1 MAKAVVFEG
10 SCPACGDYAG
20 YGQLALTLPEHVMNS
35 LKGGA
40 IGAGSVLAADMIIPR
55 ILPALSPTVRALI
68 TGAAIMGASWMLR
81 NRYPDI
87 ALGMALGGGS
97 IVVYKLIAA
106 LTGKLFAVSGF
117 ESEGLGETGQTELP
131 APESEEVTVEEKP
144 YGVIVPEVEYG
155 QQEII
160 VE

>member
-55 ILPALSPTVRALI
+55 ILPKLSPTIRALV

-117 ESEGLGETGQTELP
+117 EGLGEEIAEPLP
-131 APESEEVTVEEKP
+131 SPEEIEVEEKP
-144 YGVIVPEVEYG
+144 YGVIVPQEEYG

>member
-1 MAKAVVFEG
+1 VYRMAKAVVFEG
-10 SCPACGDYAG
+10 SCPACGGYAG

-40 IGAGSVLAADMIIPR
+40 IGAGSVLAADLIIPR
-55 ILPALSPTVRALI
+55 VLPALSPTVRALI

-81 NRYPDI
+81 NRYPEI

-117 ESEGLGETGQTELP
+117 EGLGEEVADSLP
-131 APESEEVTVEEKP
+131 SPEEIEVEEKP
-144 YGVIVPEVEYG
+144 YGVIVPQEEYG

>member
-55 ILPALSPTVRALI
+55 VLPALSPTVRALV

-81 NRYPDI
+81 NRYPEI

-106 LTGKLFAVSGF
+106 LTGKLFAVSGY
-117 ESEGLGETGQTELP
+117 EGLGEEVADSLP
-131 APESEEVTVEEKP
+131 SPEEIEVEEKP
-144 YGVIVPEVEYG
+144 YGVIVPQEEYG

>member
-55 ILPALSPTVRALI
+55 ILPKLSPTIRALV

>member
-55 ILPALSPTVRALI
+55 ILPTLSPTVRALV
-68 TGAAIMGASWMLR
+68 TGAAIMGASYALR

-106 LTGKLFAVSGF
+106 LTGKLFAVSGY
-117 ESEGLGETGQTELP
+117 EGLGQTANIELPELP
-131 APESEEVTVEEKP
+131 ASEEEVTVEETP

>member
-81 NRYPDI
+81 NRYPEI

-106 LTGKLFAVSGF
+106 LTGKLFAVSGY
-117 ESEGLGETGQTELP
+117 EGLGEETADLLP
-131 APESEEVTVEEKP
+131 SPEEIEVEEKP
-144 YGVIVPEVEYG
+144 YGVIVPQEEYG

>member
-35 LKGGA
+35 IKGGA
-40 IGAGSVLAADMIIPR
+40 IGASSVLVADMIIPR
-55 ILPALSPTVRALI
+55 ILPALSPTVRALV
-68 TGAAIMGASWMLR
+68 TGATIMGASWMLR
-81 NRYPDI
+81 NRYPDF

-97 IVVYKLIAA
+97 IIVYKLIAA
-106 LTGKLFAVSGF
+106 LTGKLFAVSGY
-117 ESEGLGETGQTELP
+117 EGLGEENAEPLP
-131 APESEEVTVEEKP
+131 SPEEVEVEEKP
-144 YGVIVPEVEYG
+144 YGVIVPQEEYG

>member
-20 YGQLALTLPEHVMNS
+20 YGQVSLTLPEHVMNS

-40 IGAGSVLAADMIIPR
+40 IGAGSVLAADLIIPR
-55 ILPALSPTVRALI
+55 VLPTLSPTVRALI
-68 TGAAIMGASWMLR
+68 TGAAIMGASYALR
-81 NRYPDI
+81 NRYPEI

-106 LTGKLFAVSGF
+106 LTGKLFAVSGY
-117 ESEGLGETGQTELP
+117 EGLGEEVADSLP
-131 APESEEVTVEEKP
+131 SPEEIEVEEKP
-144 YGVIVPEVEYG
+144 YGVIVPQEEYG

>member
-20 YGQLALTLPEHVMNS
+20 YGQVSLTLPEHVMNS

-40 IGAGSVLAADMIIPR
+40 IGAGSVLAADLIIPR
-55 ILPALSPTVRALI
+55 VLPALSPTVRALI
-68 TGAAIMGASWMLR
+68 TGAAIMGASYALR
-81 NRYPDI
+81 NRYPEI

-106 LTGKLFAVSGF
+106 LTGKLFAVSGY
-117 ESEGLGETGQTELP
+117 EGLGEEVADSLP
-131 APESEEVTVEEKP
+131 SPEEIEVEEKP
-144 YGVIVPEVEYG
+144 YGVIVPQEEYG

>member
-55 ILPALSPTVRALI
+55 ILPALSPTVRALV
-68 TGAAIMGASWMLR
+68 TGAAIMGASYALR
-81 NRYPDI
+81 NRYPEI

-106 LTGKLFAVSGF
+106 LTGKLFAVSGY
-117 ESEGLGETGQTELP
+117 EGLGEEVADSLP
-131 APESEEVTVEEKP
+131 SPEEIEVEEKP
-144 YGVIVPEVEYG
+144 YGVIVPQEEYG

>member
-20 YGQLALTLPEHVMNS
+20 YGQVSLTLPEHVMNS

-68 TGAAIMGASWMLR
+68 TGAAIMGASYALR
-81 NRYPDI
+81 NRYPEI

-106 LTGKLFAVSGF
+106 LTGKLFAVSGY
-117 ESEGLGETGQTELP
+117 EGLGEETADLLP
-131 APESEEVTVEEKP
+131 SPEEIEVEEKP
-144 YGVIVPEVEYG
+144 YGVIVPQEEYG

>member
-10 SCPACGDYAG
+10 CPACTSGYAG
-20 YGQLALTLPEHVMNS
+20 GYGIALTLPEHVTNT

-40 IGAGSVLAADMIIPR
+40 VGAGSVLAADIIIPKV
-55 ILPALSPTVRALI
+55 LPGLSPTVRALL
-68 TGAAIMGASWMLR
+68 TGAAILGASWMLKD
-81 NRYPDI
+81 RYPEI
-87 ALGMALGGGS
+87 ATGIALGGGS
-97 IVVYKLIAA
+97 IVIYKLIAA
-106 LTGKLFAVSGF
+106 LTGKLFAVSGY
-117 ESEGLGETGQTELP
+117 EGLGNELP
-131 APESEEVTVEEKP
+131 VTEEEEEVKVEEKP

>member
-106 LTGKLFAVSGF
+106 LTGKLFAISGF

>member
-55 ILPALSPTVRALI
+55 ILPALSPTVRALV
-68 TGAAIMGASWMLR
+68 TGAAIMGASYMLR

-117 ESEGLGETGQTELP
+117 EGLGETGQTELP
-131 APESEEVTVEEKP
+131 APESEEVRVEEKP
-144 YGVIVPEVEYG
+144 YGVIVPEVEYR

>member
-10 SCPACGDYAG
+10 SCPACGGYAG

-40 IGAGSVLAADMIIPR
+40 IGAGSVLAADLIIPR
-55 ILPALSPTVRALI
+55 VLPALSPTVRALI

-81 NRYPDI
+81 NRYPEI

-117 ESEGLGETGQTELP
+117 EGLGEEVADSLP
-131 APESEEVTVEEKP
+131 SPEEIEVEEKP
-144 YGVIVPEVEYG
+144 YGVIVPQEEYG